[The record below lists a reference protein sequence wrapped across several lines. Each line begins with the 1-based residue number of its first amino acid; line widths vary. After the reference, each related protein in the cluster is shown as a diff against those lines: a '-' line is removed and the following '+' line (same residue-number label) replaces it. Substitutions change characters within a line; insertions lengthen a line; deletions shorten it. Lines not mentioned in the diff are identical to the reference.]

1 MDWSVNLIT
10 APAQE
15 PIELDVLKQ
24 HSRIHTTEDDP
35 YLTLLITACRQHIE
49 MITGR
54 ALITQILELQLDEW
68 PEDDV
73 PILLTP
79 PLQSISSVKYLDTGG
94 LEQTIASPS
103 YTVHAPSGI
112 DCSHGRLV
120 NVGTFSWPSALES
133 PGAIRIRHIS
143 GYGPDSVSVPG
154 PLRQSML
161 WLAAHLYER
170 REPVTES
177 KDIQEVPL
185 TFKYL
190 LAPYRLTRWTGPHG
204 KAIPGRRATAA

>member
-1 MDWSVNLIT
+1 VNWSINLIT

-15 PIELDVLKQ
+15 PIELDGLKR
-24 HSRIHTTEDDP
+24 HSRIDTTEDDP

-49 MITGR
+49 AITGR
-54 ALITQILELQLDEW
+54 ALITQTLELQLDEW
-68 PEDDV
+68 QDDDV

-79 PLQSISSVKYLDTGG
+79 PLQSVSSVKYLDTEGV
-94 LEQTIASPS
+94 EQTIASPN

-120 NVGTFSWPSALES
+120 NIANFCWPPALGS
-133 PGAIRIRHIS
+133 PGAIRIRHVS
-143 GYGPDSVSVPG
+143 GYGPDSANVPG

-170 REPVTES
+170 REPVTDS
-177 KDIQEVPL
+177 QDLREVPL
-185 TFKYL
+185 TLRYML
-190 LAPYRLTRWTGPHG
+190 SPYRLYNWSGPYG
-204 KAIPGRRATAA
+204 KPRRAAAA